1 MRQCSWLGVT
11 MSTTAG
17 RRWGQPHVLA
27 SRPGP
32 GPPPRRGRASSRP
45 RAHHCGEGHP
55 RAGGRWGA
63 RRCPA
68 PPGPLGTARWV
79 RSGGQGSGSA
89 TTVERGAQGQEGAG
103 VPGGAPPHQDRWER
117 PGGRGAGGRAVGVRP
132 AESGSQRTLQ
142 LQAQTFRWP
151 AREQPVSEHPTFTQR
166 PVMSGSGGLSSTIAK
181 QGLSP

>member
-1 MRQCSWLGVT
+1 M
-11 MSTTAG
+11 
-17 RRWGQPHVLA
+17 
-27 SRPGP
+27 
-32 GPPPRRGRASSRP
+32 
-45 RAHHCGEGHP
+45 
-55 RAGGRWGA
+55 
-63 RRCPA
+63 
-68 PPGPLGTARWV
+68 
-79 RSGGQGSGSA
+79 
-89 TTVERGAQGQEGAG
+89 
-103 VPGGAPPHQDRWER
+103 PGGAPSHQDRWER